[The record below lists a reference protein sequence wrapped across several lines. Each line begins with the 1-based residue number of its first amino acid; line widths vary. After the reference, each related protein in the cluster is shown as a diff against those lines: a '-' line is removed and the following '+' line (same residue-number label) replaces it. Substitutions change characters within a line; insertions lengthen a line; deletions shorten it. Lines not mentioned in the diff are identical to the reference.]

1 LSGKEFLMILP
12 VLLADLFDRLR
23 LQLPDGIVNWLTP
36 VWILCVGATAGLVL
50 TAGLWG
56 VLWLLARIPHLA
68 VLSRPG
74 KARRIA
80 TAVLTLLFFAAF
92 AGLYWRATATPAAGP
107 AGPGTAG
114 DASRAAEVPE
124 GPAAEPAAFA
134 GVPGQGG
141 AGPARSVLDVLWALG
156 GCLVAGW
163 LLATAVVTL
172 VDRSALADTGLALK
186 EGVLWPLTVTVLA
199 MAGFSLFGLI
209 VVRRPLEL
217 LDSLAR
223 WPVLAVTGD
232 ARFETVLD
240 PPPSEFDEPAEVE
253 VPVRFRKDEIR
264 GLVVRADQHVRLR
277 SESFTSPLDPSLV
290 LILDVPAGETR
301 TWRREAMGTN
311 PFRQQTVTRLFAK
324 NYGTGPARLEITAQ
338 QQVAHPEMLT
348 VPVVAV
354 SIAAVFFLYLLQR
367 TALPKLSAVA
377 LSTAK
382 SEMAQP
388 LYVILMATGIFLLVV
403 FVYIPYNTFGDDIK
417 QLKDSGLSLILV
429 LGVLQSVWAASSSV
443 ADEVE
448 GKTALTVLSKP
459 VSRRDFILGK
469 FAGIA
474 WAVGLMCV
482 IFGIL
487 LLVTVAYKPI
497 YDYRE
502 GGYEINHQPQN
513 TDPTWHD
520 CHREMVQTVPGIV
533 LAYLE
538 TLVIAALSVAISTRL
553 PALAN
558 FLISFAVYVL
568 GHLTPLLVQSQVVAE
583 QLPPVIFFGRLIA
596 TVLPVLDHFNIQA
609 SVAAGV
615 PVPPTYLVWTL
626 IYCGLY
632 SAVAMLLALALFE
645 DRDLA

>member
-1 LSGKEFLMILP
+1 MILP

-56 VLWLLARIPHLA
+56 VLWLLARIPYLDA
-68 VLSRPG
+68 LSRPG
-74 KARRIA
+74 KTRRIA
-80 TAVLTLLFFAAF
+80 TAVLTVLFFAAF
-92 AGLYWRATATPAAGP
+92 ASLYGQATTTPAAGP
-107 AGPGTAG
+107 GA
-114 DASRAAEVPE
+114 AAESSQEE
-124 GPAAEPAAFA
+124 GTPQEPGAKLAAPR
-134 GVPGQGG
+134 GGPGQGG
-141 AGPARSVLDVLWALG
+141 TGPARSVLDVLWALG

-163 LLATAVVTL
+163 LLATAAVTL
-172 VDRSALADTGLALK
+172 IDRSALADTGLALK

-232 ARFETVLD
+232 ARFEMVLD

-301 TWRREAMGTN
+301 TWRREATGTN
-311 PFRQQTVTRLFAK
+311 PFRQQVVTRLYAK
-324 NYGTGPARLEITAQ
+324 NYGTGRARLEITAQ

-382 SEMAQP
+382 SEIAQP
-388 LYVILMATGIFLLVV
+388 LYVILMATGIFLLVA

-474 WAVGLMCV
+474 WAVGLMCA

-538 TLVIAALSVAISTRL
+538 TLVIASLSVAISTRL

-583 QLPPVIFFGRLIA
+583 QLPPVIFFGRLVA